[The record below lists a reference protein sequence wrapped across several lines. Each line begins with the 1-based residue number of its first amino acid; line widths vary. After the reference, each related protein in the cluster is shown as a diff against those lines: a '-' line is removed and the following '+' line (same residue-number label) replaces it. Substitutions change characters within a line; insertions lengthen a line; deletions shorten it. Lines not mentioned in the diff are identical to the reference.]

1 MVKRTPQQTAAIERG
16 GRVIVSASAGS
27 GKTYVM
33 IERLSE
39 YIQGGGDLDGILAV
53 TFTKKAAAQMKE
65 KLRAALIKRSAVAD
79 EAARAHIKAQLG
91 KIALANISTIHSF
104 CAYLLRVY
112 FYALGIDG
120 SFEIMAESD
129 GEEKYRT
136 RALDSLFERLY
147 ETEDEDFYYLL
158 ERYGKKRGDR
168 TLRGLIIS
176 AYESVRNL
184 PDYKEVLT
192 RTADCVNEQSFDRI
206 CAGIH
211 AGFKRNYTAYIA
223 EIRAFIAEHTDLSEG
238 CRARAEGMIKALEEA
253 GKLDDI
259 FAPRVNIM
267 GANKKKTAKHTRY
280 RTLKNENFTILPV
293 MYFTAFHIYYR
304 FTFLR
309 PLETS

>member
-147 ETEDEDFYYLL
+147 ETEDEDF
-158 ERYGKKRGDR
+158 
-168 TLRGLIIS
+168 
-176 AYESVRNL
+176 
-184 PDYKEVLT
+184 
-192 RTADCVNEQSFDRI
+192 
-206 CAGIH
+206 
-211 AGFKRNYTAYIA
+211 
-223 EIRAFIAEHTDLSEG
+223 
-238 CRARAEGMIKALEEA
+238 
-253 GKLDDI
+253 
-259 FAPRVNIM
+259 
-267 GANKKKTAKHTRY
+267 
-280 RTLKNENFTILPV
+280 
-293 MYFTAFHIYYR
+293 
-304 FTFLR
+304 
-309 PLETS
+309 